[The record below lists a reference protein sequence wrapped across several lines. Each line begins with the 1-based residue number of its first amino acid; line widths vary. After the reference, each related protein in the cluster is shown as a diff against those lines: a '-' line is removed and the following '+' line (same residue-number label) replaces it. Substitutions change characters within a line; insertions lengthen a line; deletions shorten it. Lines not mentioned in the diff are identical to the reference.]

1 MLRMLFQS
9 CLQISLHPHS
19 ESTLGWKL
27 SSERSRMTATRW
39 HFTGY
44 TDAYFIPTWDIKS
57 LPSLRRNT
65 DKCQWAESGFTG
77 RIQFINN
84 AEVFSGWLRVGNR
97 WRGKHERKGSCR
109 ALFPARIQTRR
120 TCPPPCV
127 WIPCQPE
134 DMTGPLIETPCCC
147 ECAWHFSWFTPCFS
161 YLKKKKREKK
171 LKSNCHHERQKT
183 DMSDTSGGSV
193 RRYLQ
198 LGFLISSWLT
208 R

>member
-1 MLRMLFQS
+1 MLFQS

-44 TDAYFIPTWDIKS
+44 TDAYFIPASDIKS

-161 YLKKKKREKK
+161 YLKKKKKREEAQIK
-171 LKSNCHHERQKT
+171 LSPRATEDRYEWYERRVCQT
-183 DMSDTSGGSV
+183 V
-193 RRYLQ
+193 PAARI
-198 LGFLISSWLT
+198 FN
-208 R
+208 

>member
-44 TDAYFIPTWDIKS
+44 TDAYFIPTSDIKS

-65 DKCQWAESGFTG
+65 DKCQWTESGFTG

-109 ALFPARIQTRR
+109 ALFPTRIQTRR

-161 YLKKKKREKK
+161 YLKKKKKRRS
-171 LKSNCHHERQKT
+171 SNQTVTTSDRRQIWVIRAPGL
-183 DMSDTSGGSV
+183 SDGTC
-193 RRYLQ
+193 
-198 LGFLISSWLT
+198 SSDF
-208 R
+208 